1 MPLETQGHSP
11 DQQDDEPDALESAGL
26 LGSPKPAT
34 ANRAI
39 FTRRHPSNLITVLVA
54 LVVGTFVASCPLPR
68 KALPQWLRLVLI
80 VFAASL
86 VTAPPLRNSRLLSLQ
101 FPWRRLGAAYAGLAI
116 AAFSLFALADE
127 VHLELRWMSVLGYQ
141 SPSGLRLGYFSRCAL
156 AALGFALQKATRLCS
171 TRRILASYL
180 LCTVWL
186 YIDAPLTLLSLAS
199 GREHW

>member
-1 MPLETQGHSP
+1 MYFETHGHP
-11 DQQDDEPDALESAGL
+11 PEQQDEPDALESAGL
-26 LGSPKPAT
+26 LGSPKPTTAT
-34 ANRAI
+34 WAI
-39 FTRRHPSNLITVLVA
+39 LSRRHPSNLTTILAALVA
-54 LVVGTFVASCPLPR
+54 GTFVASCPLPR

-80 VFAASL
+80 IFAASL

-127 VHLELRWMSVLGYQ
+127 VHLELRWMSMFGYQ
-141 SPSGLRLGYFSRCAL
+141 SPSGLRLGYFSRCAF
-156 AALGFALQKATRLCS
+156 AVLGFAIQKATRLSS
-171 TRRILASYL
+171 TRRVLAAYL
-180 LCTVWL
+180 LCIVWL